1 MTLERRLGEERRSN
15 WRDALEKLHALD
27 SLLKDLD
34 EILLDLYNEGKVHE
48 GEKTEF
54 DQSEFY
60 WADRIKSAVN
70 KFKAKGR
77 KDAND

>member
-27 SLLKDLD
+27 SFLKDLD
-34 EILLDLYNEGKVHE
+34 EILLDLYNEGKFHE

-60 WADRIKSAVN
+60 WAW
-70 KFKAKGR
+70 
-77 KDAND
+77 